1 MNTKVKKFIAVSL
14 IGITTIGN
22 VPTIASADS
31 APITPYT
38 ELTLNTLDQ
47 KYLAD
52 MEQYAIS
59 HNNIDLEECQRYKNI
74 FDEAYSAGEIFVN
87 ADGFW
92 RVKESL
98 KNEL

>member
-22 VPTIASADS
+22 VPTIAFADS

-47 KYLAD
+47 KYLYNIAD
-52 MEQYAIS
+52 ALGVRAG
-59 HNNIDLEECQRYKNI
+59 DLL
-74 FDEAYSAGEIFVN
+74 N
-87 ADGFW
+87 ATLPPT
-92 RVKESL
+92 K
-98 KNEL
+98 